1 MTVTQHTLWH
11 STATS
16 KLTIPCR
23 VAIAQRRVDI
33 ITVALTHQ
41 SSIAVYNNFRDY
53 FSSLFCT
60 RRHTHTL
67 ESAIGQFHICNI
79 IFRIFFSSLI
89 FRPLAAKHIAVST
102 PNGLRS
108 VEWIVIVAVRFT
120 ADGQC
125 TVLLFIRQHPS
136 HIAFIHYGCLVEQ
149 LNVLKLHMTEH
160 Y

>member
-1 MTVTQHTLWH
+1 MTVTQHTLRH

-89 FRPLAAKHIAVST
+89 FRPLAAKRIAVST
-102 PNGLRS
+102 PNGLRWMDCYCRCS
-108 VEWIVIVAVRFT
+108 VHCWWPMYSFALHSPTSITHRIHP
-120 ADGQC
+120 
-125 TVLLFIRQHPS
+125 LWLFSR
-136 HIAFIHYGCLVEQ
+136 
-149 LNVLKLHMTEH
+149 TT
-160 Y
+160 